1 MVYCKV
7 RNLHKL
13 VKLNDLEAV
22 YLGIP
27 VRRFIFRH
35 TFWQEKK

>member
-7 RNLHKL
+7 RNLHRL

-22 YLGIP
+22 YLQLVGTYIG
-27 VRRFIFRH
+27 
-35 TFWQEKK
+35 